1 MMNLRCLNS
10 IQQCSIDLAEYSWRE
25 RKVIFLKEMLKMCL
39 HYSTDA
45 EDKET
50 PEGLKYF
57 RLIWKKATL
66 CKAWLVWAF
75 PIPHH
80 INKPI

>member
-1 MMNLRCLNS
+1 
-10 IQQCSIDLAEYSWRE
+10 
-25 RKVIFLKEMLKMCL
+25 MLKMCL

-66 CKAWLVWAF
+66 CKSLVSLGLSNST
-75 PIPHH
+75 PYKQTHLNCIC
-80 INKPI
+80 

>member
-1 MMNLRCLNS
+1 
-10 IQQCSIDLAEYSWRE
+10 
-25 RKVIFLKEMLKMCL
+25 MCL

-66 CKAWLVWAF
+66 CKAWLDGSFQFHAV
-75 PIPHH
+75 
-80 INKPI
+80 